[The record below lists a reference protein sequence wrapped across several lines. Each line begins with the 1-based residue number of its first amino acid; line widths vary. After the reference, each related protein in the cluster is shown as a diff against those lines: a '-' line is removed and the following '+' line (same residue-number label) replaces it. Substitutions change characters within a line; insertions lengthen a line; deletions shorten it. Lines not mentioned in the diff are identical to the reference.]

1 MQSTQAYHAPKTL
14 QFIAKLISYIFH
26 PLFIPTYIF
35 LFLVYKFPFAFQ
47 IDLTHDAIFEL
58 KLSLFST
65 FWITAFFPA
74 FAVFL
79 LWRLKVIK
87 SIFLRTQ
94 KERIIP
100 FFVSMFFYW
109 WMYYLSLNMS
119 NDKVALKQPEVLKF
133 FYFGIFISTVA
144 GVLINN
150 FIKISLHGLAA
161 GAAFAAIILF
171 SLYYHNNINS
181 YIVCGTI
188 LTGCILTARFIA
200 SNHTQQEIYTGLFVG
215 IACQLIGYWWT
226 M

>member
-1 MQSTQAYHAPKTL
+1 MEGAQTYQAPKVL
-14 QFIAKLISYIFH
+14 QFIAKLISYVFH

-47 IDLTHDAIFEL
+47 IDTRHDAVFEL

-65 FWITAFFPA
+65 FWMTAFFPA
-74 FAVFL
+74 FAVFI

-100 FFVSMFFYW
+100 FFINMFFYW
-109 WMYYLSLNMS
+109 WMYYLSINMA
-119 NDKVALKQPEVLKF
+119 NDKIALKQPEVLKF
-133 FYFGIFISTVA
+133 FYFGIFISTVV

-161 GAAFAAIILF
+161 GGALAAVILF
-171 SLYYHNNINS
+171 SLYYHANINI
-181 YIVCGTI
+181 YIVYGII
-188 LTGCILTARFIA
+188 LTGCILTARLIV
-200 SNHTQQEIYTGLFVG
+200 SNHTQTEIYTGLLVG
-215 IACQLIGYWWT
+215 IACQLIGYWWA